1 MSQRNLAWLIT
12 VPALVL
18 FAAVLA
24 ATAPPPEPQ
33 YKQVRTIVDVLADV
47 EKNFYRELTDKEKQQ
62 LVEDM
67 INGGLQKLDPYSEYF
82 NEERLKQF
90 AADNKGVFAGI
101 GAYLGVDPRTGVLKV
116 DSPMPDS
123 PALEAGLQADD
134 LILKIDGK
142 ETDGMRFE
150 EARTHIKGEPG
161 TAVRLTILRPSA
173 GSTFDVTVTRALIQ
187 THPVKGFARRAD
199 DPTKW
204 NYLADEANKIAYIRL
219 SEFSETAG
227 RELKAAVQEAEAAG
241 AKALVLDMRGNPG
254 GLLRLS
260 IEIGDLFLGGGYIVR
275 TRDRHDTGRD
285 EQAKADGTV
294 WESAERMPMA
304 VLVNRASASAAEIV
318 AAALQDNGR
327 AAIVGERTYGKGS
340 VQKSFDS
347 PDGKTALKLTTERW
361 LTPNGKNIHRWPE
374 SKESDEWGVRP
385 DAGLEVKMTPEQI
398 VQTILHQREAER
410 IKPKANGGAKP
421 AADKPVVD
429 APAPPK
435 KAKVDPDQ
443 PEPVKL
449 DPNFKDPVM
458 EKALDYLRKKVAG

>member
-1 MSQRNLAWLIT
+1 MSQRNLAWLIA
-12 VPALVL
+12 VPALVV
-18 FAAVLA
+18 FVAVLA

-47 EKNFYRELTDKEKQQ
+47 EKNFYRELTQKEKQQ

-101 GAYLGVDPRTGVLKV
+101 GAYLGVDPKTGVLKV

-142 ETDGMRFE
+142 ETDNMRYD

-161 TAVRLTILRPSA
+161 TTVKLTILRPSA
-173 GSTFDVTVTRALIQ
+173 GTTFDVDIKRAIIQ
-187 THPVKGFARRAD
+187 IHPVKGFARRPD

-204 NYLADEANKIAYIRL
+204 SYLADEANKIAYIRL

-227 RELKAAVQEAEAAG
+227 QEVKAALKEAEAAG
-241 AKALVLDMRGNPG
+241 AKAVILDMRGNPG

-260 IEIGDLFLGGGYIVR
+260 IEISDLFLGGGYIVR
-275 TRDRHDTGRD
+275 TRDRHETGRD
-285 EQAKADGTV
+285 EQAGNDGTA
-294 WESAERMPMA
+294 WESADKMPMV

-327 AAIVGERTYGKGS
+327 AAIVGERSYGKGS
-340 VQKSFDS
+340 VQKSFTA
-347 PDGKTALKLTTERW
+347 PDEKSALKLTTERW

-374 SKESDEWGVRP
+374 SKETDEWGVRP
-385 DAGLEVKMTPEQI
+385 DAGFEVKMTPEQI
-398 VQTILHQREAER
+398 IQTILHQREAER
-410 IKPKANGGAKP
+410 IKPKANGGTKP
-421 AADKPVVD
+421 PDKPVVD
-429 APAPPK
+429 APAPK
-435 KAKVDPDQ
+435 KKVDPDQ
-443 PEPVKL
+443 PEPIKL

-458 EKALDYLRKKVAG
+458 EKALEHLRKKVAG